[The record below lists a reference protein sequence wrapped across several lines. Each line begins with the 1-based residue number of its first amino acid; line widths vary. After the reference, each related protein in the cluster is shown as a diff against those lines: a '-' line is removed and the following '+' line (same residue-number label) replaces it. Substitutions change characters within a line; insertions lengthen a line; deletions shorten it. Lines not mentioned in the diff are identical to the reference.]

1 MRRLLTLAAWLLL
14 LLLVAGGALAA
25 IGYRNALADPVVR
38 RAALALPGWPEG
50 APPVR
55 MVLASDVHLG
65 SKAMDPPRLRRM
77 ARVIGALEPDLVL
90 LAGDFLDDR
99 GREKA
104 RAAPDLTPA
113 FRALRPPLGVVAVI
127 GNHDHW
133 TDPDAVRRA
142 LRAGGVTVLD
152 NQAVRRGPLSLGGVD
167 DAFTGHVDLP
177 VTLAA
182 MRRTPG
188 ARVLLS
194 HTPDVAPDLPRDIP
208 LLLAGHSHCG
218 QVVLPLIGAPV
229 LPLETGARYVCGLV
243 RDGARTVIVT
253 AGLGTSNAPIRLGA
267 PADVWLLTLGPQR
280 AR

>member
-1 MRRLLTLAAWLLL
+1 MRRFLTLAAAACLL
-14 LLLVAGGALAA
+14 LLLVGGVVAA
-25 IGYRNALADPVVR
+25 IGYRNAMADPVVR
-38 RAALALPGWPEG
+38 RATIALPGWPAG

-55 MVLASDVHLG
+55 VVLASDVHLG
-65 SKAMDPPRLRRM
+65 SKAMDLPRLRRM
-77 ARVIGALEPDLVL
+77 ARIDAALAPDLVL

-113 FRALRPPLGVVAVI
+113 FRALHPPLGVVAVL

-133 TDPDAVRRA
+133 TDPRAVTQALTRA
-142 LRAGGVTVLD
+142 RVTVLD
-152 NQAVRRGPLSLGGVD
+152 NNAIRRGPLSLGGVD
-167 DAFTGHVDLP
+167 DAFTGHADLP
-177 VTLAA
+177 ATLAA

-194 HTPDVAPDLPRDIP
+194 HTPDVAPRLPADVT

-229 LPLETGARYVCGLV
+229 LPLETGARYLCGLV

-253 AGLGTSNAPIRLGA
+253 AGLGTSNAPVRIGA
-267 PADVWLLTLGPQR
+267 PADLWVLTLGPED
-280 AR
+280 

>member
-14 LLLVAGGALAA
+14 LLLAIGAVLAGV
-25 IGYRNALADPVVR
+25 GYRNALADPVVR
-38 RAALALPGWPEG
+38 RATIALPGWPAG
-50 APPVR
+50 APPIRV
-55 MVLASDVHLG
+55 VLASDVHLG
-65 SKAMDPPRLRRM
+65 SKAMDPPRLARM
-77 ARVIGALEPDLVL
+77 ARIIAALEPDLVL
-90 LAGDFLDDR
+90 LAGDFMDDR
-99 GREKA
+99 GRDKA
-104 RAAPDLTPA
+104 RAAPSLTPA
-113 FRALRPPLGVVAVI
+113 LRGLRPRLGTVAVL

-133 TDPDAVRRA
+133 TDPQAVARA
-142 LRAGGVTVLD
+142 LRAAGVTVLD

-167 DAFTGHVDLP
+167 DAFTDHADLP
-177 VTLAA
+177 ATLAA

-194 HTPDVAPDLPRDIP
+194 HTPDIAPRLPRDVT

-229 LPLETGARYVCGLV
+229 LPLETGARYLCGLV
-243 RDGARTVIVT
+243 REGARTTIVT

-267 PADVWLLTLGPQR
+267 PADLWVLTLGP